1 MVAALIEDQL
11 GIELLGELDDVRA
24 GQETGVEGI
33 VIDRLILQDGA
44 GLVLPVGSAGLD
56 AGVAD
61 RNGRA
66 LGVIGDQ
73 RRGDGVERVEGSL
86 FARYSRRADDVVVAG
101 VQAVLVRELLVLIAQ
116 SSPTRP
122 SI

>member
-11 GIELLGELDDVRA
+11 GIILLGELNDVRA

-44 GLVLPVGSAGLD
+44 GLVLPVGSTGLD
-56 AGVAD
+56 AGVANRD
-61 RNGRA
+61 GRA

-73 RRGDGVERVEGSL
+73 RSGDGVERVEGSL